1 MSDAGGRAASRRL
14 ARPAPA
20 LLAHPGHRRR
30 RRPCRSMTAPALAAA
45 ARRGGG
51 TRGPPWRR
59 ATRVSRTPRTHLFA
73 WFDGQHPPAAEG
85 ASPPGRVAAVGF
97 AAAVAAAQGGEG
109 GGGGVG
115 TGRRGMAGT
124 RRMGQLGQ
132 GQGQEKKR
140 TRGSRAKNTQDT
152 PAGDAPSPGAARAPP
167 RSSARAVTSPP
178 SGRAGHRAAGKVP
191 VVSAAASR
199 RSAGW
204 RGSDAPPPPR
214 PRRRAGRGRAGRA
227 PGGVPRLPAAG
238 TPDGWVGAAAEGGG
252 RRARAVAV
260 GRARRRRRLGPR
272 PCGPRGSARCRGGRR
287 ARPGAPCR
295 GTCASQRRP
304 RRAARRRGGGCRVG
318 GDGGGGRHP
327 TRRRGCHRHRRSCGG
342 CPQQRGAPQRSAG
355 MRESAPTA
363 RWGHPRGL
371 RGGGRGG
378 FNEEG
383 QSLQRSCRS
392 WRHAAYS

>member
-1 MSDAGGRAASRRL
+1 MGSTHPPRRGRLHLGGWPPWGLPPPSRRHRAEREAGGGWVLADVGWQDRGGWDNLVNAKDKRRKEH
-14 ARPAPA
+14 AGPGRRTHKT
-20 LLAHPGHRRR
+20 HPQGMRRR
-30 RRPCRSMTAPALAAA
+30 RGQR
-45 ARRGGG
+45 ARR
-51 TRGPPWRR
+51 R
-59 ATRVSRTPRTHLFA
+59 AVP
-73 WFDGQHPPAAEG
+73 
-85 ASPPGRVAAVGF
+85 
-97 AAAVAAAQGGEG
+97 
-109 GGGGVG
+109 
-115 TGRRGMAGT
+115 
-124 RRMGQLGQ
+124 
-132 GQGQEKKR
+132 
-140 TRGSRAKNTQDT
+140 
-152 PAGDAPSPGAARAPP
+152 
-167 RSSARAVTSPP
+167 RAVTSPP